1 MFWHLYKYHFK
12 ASIRNK
18 SAIFW
23 SFAFPLI
30 LATLFYFGF
39 GNLLNDSEELKP
51 VPAAIVET
59 KAAKDAE
66 GFKQTVAE
74 LSKKGEDQLL
84 KVKYTSLKK
93 AEKLL
98 QDGKIDGFYTLGDNI
113 RLTVKE
119 NGINQTILKEVSDQ
133 YIQMNHMVQQT
144 IKEHPEGMEKLVK
157 AISQNMV
164 ENQQISLGNEDAN
177 MMVQYFYALLA
188 MVCLYGGFLGLQS
201 ALHAQANLSDI
212 AARKAVSPADKLKST
227 AADFLVGVTVQ
238 FLAFLVAI
246 GYMRLV
252 LKIDLG
258 SQAGFILLAG
268 FIGCFTGVSIGL
280 FIGSIGR
287 MSRDTKSGLNIGIS
301 MFFCFFSGLMVGNMK
316 DIVEKH
322 VPIFNRINP
331 AALITDCFYSLN
343 IYDDLSVYFRSCISL
358 IIISVL
364 LCLGSFFMMRRKK
377 YASI

>member
-66 GFKQTVAE
+66 GFKQTAAE

-133 YIQMNHMVQQT
+133 YIQMNNMVRQT

-157 AISQNMV
+157 AMSQNMV

-188 MVCLYGGFLGLQS
+188 MVCLYGGFMGLQS

-246 GYMRLV
+246 GYMRLF

-301 MFFCFFSGLMVGNMK
+301 MFFCFFSGLMIGNMK

-322 VPIFNRINP
+322 VPLFNRINP

-364 LCLGSFFMMRRKK
+364 FCLGSFFMMRRKK

>member
-66 GFKQTVAE
+66 GFKQTAAE

-246 GYMRLV
+246 GYMRLF

-287 MSRDTKSGLNIGIS
+287 MSPS
-301 MFFCFFSGLMVGNMK
+301 
-316 DIVEKH
+316 
-322 VPIFNRINP
+322 
-331 AALITDCFYSLN
+331 
-343 IYDDLSVYFRSCISL
+343 
-358 IIISVL
+358 
-364 LCLGSFFMMRRKK
+364 
-377 YASI
+377 

>member
-66 GFKQTVAE
+66 GFKQTAAE

-246 GYMRLV
+246 GYMRLF

-287 MSRDTKSGLNIGIS
+287 MSRDTKSGLNTAIS
-301 MFFCFFSGLMVGNMK
+301 MFFCFFSGLMIGNMK

-322 VPIFNRINP
+322 VPLFNRINP

-364 LCLGSFFMMRRKK
+364 FCLGSFFMMRRKK

>member
-1 MFWHLYKYHFK
+1 
-12 ASIRNK
+12 
-18 SAIFW
+18 
-23 SFAFPLI
+23 
-30 LATLFYFGF
+30 
-39 GNLLNDSEELKP
+39 
-51 VPAAIVET
+51 
-59 KAAKDAE
+59 
-66 GFKQTVAE
+66 
-74 LSKKGEDQLL
+74 
-84 KVKYTSLKK
+84 
-93 AEKLL
+93 
-98 QDGKIDGFYTLGDNI
+98 
-113 RLTVKE
+113 
-119 NGINQTILKEVSDQ
+119 
-133 YIQMNHMVQQT
+133 MVQQT

-287 MSRDTKSGLNIGIS
+287 MSRDTKSGLNIAIS
-301 MFFCFFSGLMVGNMK
+301 MFFCFFSGLMIGNMK

-322 VPIFNRINP
+322 VPLFNRINP

-343 IYDDLSVYFRSCISL
+343 IYDDLSVYLRSCISL

-364 LCLGSFFMMRRKK
+364 FCLGSFFMMRRKK

>member
-23 SFAFPLI
+23 CFAFPLI

-39 GNLLNDSEELKP
+39 GNLLNHSEELKAVP
-51 VPAAIVET
+51 VAIVET
-59 KAAKDAE
+59 KAAKGAE
-66 GFKQTVAE
+66 GFKQAAAE

-84 KVKYTSLKK
+84 KVQYTSLKK

-98 QDGKIDGFYTLGDNI
+98 QEGKIDGFYTLGDNV

-133 YIQMNHMVQQT
+133 YIQMNNMVQQT

-157 AISQNMV
+157 AMSQNMV

-212 AARKAVSPADKLKST
+212 AARKAVSPAEKLKST
-227 AADFLVGVTVQ
+227 VADFLVGVTVQ

-246 GYMRLV
+246 GYMWLV

-268 FIGCFTGVSIGL
+268 FFGCFTGVSIGL

-287 MSRDTKSGLNIGIS
+287 MSRDTKSGLNISIS

-316 DIVEKH
+316 DIVEKN

-364 LCLGSFFMMRRKK
+364 LCLGSFFMMRRKR

>member
-1 MFWHLYKYHFK
+1 MFWHLYKYYFK

-23 SFAFPLI
+23 CFAFPLI
-30 LATLFYFGF
+30 LASLFYFGF
-39 GNLLNDSEELKP
+39 GNLLNDSEELKAVP
-51 VPAAIVET
+51 VAIVET
-59 KAAKDAE
+59 KAAKGAE
-66 GFKQTVAE
+66 GFKQTAEE

-84 KVKYTSLKK
+84 KVQYTSLKK

-98 QDGKIDGFYTLGDNI
+98 QEGKIDGFYTLGDNV

-133 YIQMNHMVQQT
+133 YIQMNNMVRQT

-157 AISQNMV
+157 AMSQNMV

-188 MVCLYGGFLGLQS
+188 MVCLYGGFMGLQS

-212 AARKAVSPADKLKST
+212 AARKAVSPAEKLKST
-227 AADFLVGVTVQ
+227 VADFLVGVTVQ

-246 GYMRLV
+246 GYMWLV

-268 FIGCFTGVSIGL
+268 FFGCFTGVSIGL

-316 DIVEKH
+316 DIVEKN